1 MSRLQHCQRAHRG
14 APQAFHQVVA
24 TLGGLT
30 PQQAQLL
37 ITMGGAYLGKHRCK
51 NQHATVKAGQVVQLF
66 FRLPLVYEPVP
77 FQEDWLLSRHKG
89 YLTALKPSGLPT
101 QGRRDA
107 DYHAFYEL
115 LKQHVGGYVGLHH
128 RLDQDTS
135 GLMIF
140 TTAQS
145 WNKDVGRLFS
155 EHRLEKTYLAV
166 AQGAWPN
173 PTQTQLR
180 VTAPILAQRTSQ
192 GTRQVVDPS
201 GKAAVTEFTCLAQAD
216 GLLLL
221 AAKPITGR
229 THQIRVHAAHLG
241 IPLWGDAFYG
251 EPRPDHSFLLHCAH
265 LRWPKTGKM
274 TAGDV
279 SAPPSHPA
287 WHNLPT
293 PLRALALAWQ
303 PAPNA
308 TPLAKDPLC

>member
-1 MSRLQHCQRAHRG
+1 MSRLQHLQRAHRG
-14 APQAFHQVVA
+14 APQAFQHVVA
-24 TLGGLT
+24 ALAGLS
-30 PQQAQLL
+30 PQQADLL

-51 NQHATVKAGQVVQLF
+51 DHQATVKAGQLVQLY

-77 FQEDWLLSRHKG
+77 FQESWLRSRHKG
-89 YLTALKPSGLPT
+89 YLLAVKPAGLPT

-135 GLMIF
+135 GLMLF
-140 TTAQS
+140 TTQQA
-145 WNKDVGRLFS
+145 WNKDAGRLFS

-166 AQGAWPN
+166 AQGTWPD
-173 PTQTQLR
+173 PTQNEW
-180 VTAPILAQRTSQ
+180 VVEAPILAKREPQ
-192 GTRQVVDPS
+192 GTRQVVDPA
-201 GKAAVTEFTCLAQAD
+201 GKSARTEFTCLAQAD

-221 AAKPITGR
+221 AAKPVTGR

-241 IPLWGDAFYG
+241 LPLWGDTFYG
-251 EPRPDHSFLLHCAH
+251 GDRCAHSFLLHCAR

-274 TAGDV
+274 AAGDV
-279 SAPPSHPA
+279 SAPPAEPV

-293 PLRALALAWQ
+293 PLREQALAWA
-303 PAPNA
+303 PAT
-308 TPLAKDPLC
+308 TPLAKDPPC